1 MLPLFNLRLFRNNNL
16 TILQP
21 FIDKMKRNELTLETI
36 LDEDE
41 IIQDLK
47 NNKNSQFSAFFSS
60 ENVRKLIDYATK
72 MPKSDEKSVGY
83 KYPFNAT
90 ELLCCDNIGIMDK
103 FMNEIKMGGDS
114 SDEEEE
120 KEEKEEKEEVKEN
133 NEEEGNEEK
142 NEGNEK
148 GENSEG
154 NLKEDKDKN
163 VNDGEKKEQ
172 EQDQGQKKEEN
183 KKEKEP
189 KKVENKKEEGEPNK
203 DENQK
208 EVENKEVKNEEEK
221 PKEEASSKIEPP
233 KEEPK
238 KDEEPKKE
246 EEPKKV
252 EEPKKEEVP
261 KKEEEP
267 KKEDKKEEEQNKEEQ
282 KQEKPGDEEEVPED
296 SKNPKEEEQKKEEP
310 KSIEENKQEEKE
322 EAPKEKLN
330 KSENEEDSKPDEEE
344 EENPYKEKDEEGNQN
359 QINEEEQ
366 ENEDQNKPVTIIYDN
381 VDYFLGFL
389 KESEET
395 KSNYVLVGYFY
406 KIFNHLLN
414 SQSPKII
421 QYIFDYPKKN
431 EFDVLGLLVKN
442 MKRKSMGEI
451 VNKLLLFQEEGI
463 EDFLPQ
469 KFELLEKVLEELKE
483 TKEEDKYECIC
494 STLITTFFNK
504 NFFLEFMKEPKFLEK
519 LYNILD
525 LSQNDSNKLIAVLRL
540 VINVQE
546 NILKNIDS
554 RCTNCVAQE
563 NPMDFLNMFNT
574 MYGLEETN
582 QKEINPELDQI
593 VAKDIV
599 TLIGLIQKN
608 GFNFINDLDDFSSKE
623 NGEFM
628 PTYEKIQKKLGK
640 KKLAQIELF
649 RSVLDLIVNAY
660 AIYDSQEIKDSISNI
675 IKIAQEKKL
684 FWKMHKL
691 FFDFPFCNIYQSLY
705 SQIMDIILNENSP
718 EELVKNT
725 LLEKEGEKENNL
737 IQLYIDNML
746 KNMEFEFNSGRKAF
760 HPNYSYELSI
770 LTKINESTNEFV
782 KEFIKDNKNLSV
794 FHDILGQDINSLFN
808 QKLLYNNQKDNI
820 QLGANIALENE
831 EVPLQYF
838 CKKNFME
845 VLKEDNEIYST
856 YLEGGDYEKLLAEKK
871 EREKQ
876 EQEER
881 KKLNEVGEKDMQ
893 EEEKEIGN
901 INDFGDAKGAENNE
915 NLKEKEVEEENK
927 ELMENPFDMAEE
939 VVEAESEETE
949 EEKSFNDVNYWKP
962 ENKQDDDSMKDLLN
976 DLD

>member
-1 MLPLFNLRLFRNNNL
+1 
-16 TILQP
+16 
-21 FIDKMKRNELTLETI
+21 
-36 LDEDE
+36 
-41 IIQDLK
+41 
-47 NNKNSQFSAFFSS
+47 
-60 ENVRKLIDYATK
+60 
-72 MPKSDEKSVGY
+72 
-83 KYPFNAT
+83 
-90 ELLCCDNIGIMDK
+90 
-103 FMNEIKMGGDS
+103 
-114 SDEEEE
+114 
-120 KEEKEEKEEVKEN
+120 
-133 NEEEGNEEK
+133 
-142 NEGNEK
+142 
-148 GENSEG
+148 
-154 NLKEDKDKN
+154 
-163 VNDGEKKEQ
+163 
-172 EQDQGQKKEEN
+172 
-183 KKEKEP
+183 
-189 KKVENKKEEGEPNK
+189 
-203 DENQK
+203 
-208 EVENKEVKNEEEK
+208 
-221 PKEEASSKIEPP
+221 
-233 KEEPK
+233 
-238 KDEEPKKE
+238 
-246 EEPKKV
+246 
-252 EEPKKEEVP
+252 
-261 KKEEEP
+261 
-267 KKEDKKEEEQNKEEQ
+267 
-282 KQEKPGDEEEVPED
+282 
-296 SKNPKEEEQKKEEP
+296 
-310 KSIEENKQEEKE
+310 
-322 EAPKEKLN
+322 
-330 KSENEEDSKPDEEE
+330 
-344 EENPYKEKDEEGNQN
+344 
-359 QINEEEQ
+359 
-366 ENEDQNKPVTIIYDN
+366 
-381 VDYFLGFL
+381 
-389 KESEET
+389 
-395 KSNYVLVGYFY
+395 
-406 KIFNHLLN
+406 
-414 SQSPKII
+414 
-421 QYIFDYPKKN
+421 
-431 EFDVLGLLVKN
+431 

-628 PTYEKIQKKLGK
+628 PTYEKMQKKLGK

-915 NLKEKEVEEENK
+915 NLKEKKVEEENK